1 MTFDPKAESKIT
13 SQNNTSNVN
22 IQDGGPASKTS
33 QNFRLW
39 SGNDALFDASH
50 PFLILMQVTPISCC
64 GI

>member
-39 SGNDALFDASH
+39 SGNDEGS
-50 PFLILMQVTPISCC
+50 LISTVVLLTQFQFQ
-64 GI
+64 